1 MIVCENLCKTYVMG
15 KETVKALDKLSIT
28 IEQGEFL
35 SVTGKSGSGKS
46 TLLHMLGGIDYLTSG
61 SIKYDSLEITKFNED
76 EMTLFRR
83 KNIGIVFQQYYL
95 LPELNVRENILFPS
109 HLMKLQIDEE
119 YYNDILENLEL
130 RQRVNHLPSQ
140 ISGGQ
145 MQRTA
150 IARALIN
157 KPKVILC
164 DEPTGNL
171 DSITAQNVINSLLKI
186 KNKYNQTIVIVTHDE
201 ELANMA
207 DRKIIIKDGKCIS

>member
-1 MIVCENLCKTYVMG
+1 MIVCENLCKSYIMG
-15 KETVKALDKLSIT
+15 KVTVKALDELSIT

-61 SIKYDSLEITKFNED
+61 SIKYDSLEITKLNED

-130 RQRVNHLPSQ
+130 KQRVNHLPSQ

-145 MQRTA
+145 MQRAA

-171 DSITAQNVINSLLKI
+171 DSITSQNVINSLLKI

-207 DRKIIIKDGKCIS
+207 DRKIIIKDGRCIS

>member
-1 MIVCENLCKTYVMG
+1 MIVCENLCKSYIMG
-15 KETVKALDKLSIT
+15 KETIKALDELSIT

-35 SVTGKSGSGKS
+35 SITGKSGSGKS

-61 SIKYDSLEITKFNED
+61 SIKYDSLEITKLNED

-109 HLMKLQIDEE
+109 YLMKSQIDEE

-130 RQRVNHLPSQ
+130 KQRVDHLPAQ

-186 KNKYNQTIVIVTHDE
+186 KKKYNQTIVIVTHDE

-207 DRKIIIKDGKCIS
+207 DRKISIKDGRCIS